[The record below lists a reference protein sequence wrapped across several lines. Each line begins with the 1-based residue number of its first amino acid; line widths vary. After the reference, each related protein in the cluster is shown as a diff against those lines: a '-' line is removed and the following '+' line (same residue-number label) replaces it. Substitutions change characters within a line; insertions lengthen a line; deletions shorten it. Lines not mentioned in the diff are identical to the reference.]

1 MNRFFYYVYFPFI
14 WTMRV
19 LYRFIKTEF
28 MMTVALFV
36 IVTPLMVL
44 ILGDFIRLPL
54 YLKMSAS
61 VYLSIAM
68 YTPFYYF
75 DSEVKR

>member
-54 YLKMSAS
+54 YLKMSTS

-68 YTPFYYF
+68 YTPFHYF
-75 DSEVKR
+75 DSEVKW